1 VSLAASCKAV
11 YRCVQVLYSSAVIYV
26 HEYIYIYIKRPC
38 VCPVYMSKIGM
49 WAFSVS
55 GKEILNFSNYQN
67 SKIPEVVVV
76 GFQIFV
82 WVSN

>member
-1 VSLAASCKAV
+1 
-11 YRCVQVLYSSAVIYV
+11 
-26 HEYIYIYIKRPC
+26 
-38 VCPVYMSKIGM
+38 M

-76 GFQIFV
+76 GYSADTCAAKFPL
-82 WVSN
+82 VSIGG